1 MTCCFQRIVSL
12 PGKGF
17 QEPPAETDGQSNR
30 PMTGIWEQVRI
41 KREQLQVSGPKLL
54 LQERVFVG
62 L

>member
-1 MTCCFQRIVSL
+1 
-12 PGKGF
+12 
-17 QEPPAETDGQSNR
+17 
-30 PMTGIWEQVRI
+30 MTGIWEQVRI